1 MPNIFDIIVSV
12 VFDGVSFAIIL
23 FIVSVGLSVT
33 MGLMGF
39 ANLAHGAF
47 AMIGGY
53 FAASAMSQLGI
64 PFLLAVLLAAVVT
77 GLISVPFERFLY
89 RPLYQASLLDQA
101 KLTIGLV
108 FISVAM
114 ATMIWGPLHVQL
126 QIPDYLLGHV
136 DLGFRE
142 FPTYR
147 AFLNVVGLAAI
158 MGLWYGI
165 ERTTIG
171 AMIRAAVDNRVMAQ
185 SVGIDVDRLFT
196 LTFALGSAL
205 AAMGGALGIRILG
218 LTPTFAIE
226 YLVYFLVVVAVGGL
240 GSIRGAFFA
249 ALTLGIVDNAGKY
262 FFPKLGAFFFF
273 MVTFIVLLKWPN
285 GLFGRR

>member
-1 MPNIFDIIVSV
+1 MPNIVDIIVSV

-23 FIVSVGLSVT
+23 FIISVGLSVT

-39 ANLAHGAF
+39 VNLAHGAF

-53 FAASAMSQLGI
+53 CAASAMSQLGI
-64 PFLLAVLLAAVVT
+64 PFLVAVFLAAIVT

-114 ATMIWGPLHVQL
+114 ATMIWGPLNVQL
-126 QIPDYLLGHV
+126 QIPDYLSGQV
-136 DLGFRE
+136 DLGFRK

-147 AFLNVVGLAAI
+147 AFLNVVGLAVI
-158 MGLWYGI
+158 VGLWYGL
-165 ERTTIG
+165 ERTTVG

-249 ALTLGIVDNAGKY
+249 ALTLGIADNAGKY

-273 MVTFIVLLKWPN
+273 MVTFIVLLKRPN

>member
-1 MPNIFDIIVSV
+1 
-12 VFDGVSFAIIL
+12 
-23 FIVSVGLSVT
+23 
-33 MGLMGF
+33 
-39 ANLAHGAF
+39 
-47 AMIGGY
+47 
-53 FAASAMSQLGI
+53 
-64 PFLLAVLLAAVVT
+64 
-77 GLISVPFERFLY
+77 
-89 RPLYQASLLDQA
+89 
-101 KLTIGLV
+101 
-108 FISVAM
+108 M
-114 ATMIWGPLHVQL
+114 ATMIWGPLNVQL
-126 QIPDYLLGHV
+126 QIPDYLLGQV

-147 AFLNVVGLAAI
+147 VFLNVVGLAVI
-158 MGLWYGI
+158 VGLWYGI
-165 ERTTIG
+165 ERTTVG
-171 AMIRAAVDNRVMAQ
+171 AMIRAAVYNRVMAQ

>member
-1 MPNIFDIIVSV
+1 MPHILDIIVSV
-12 VFDGVSFAIIL
+12 VFDGVSFAIVL
-23 FIVSVGLSVT
+23 FIISVGLSVT

-39 ANLAHGAF
+39 VNLAHGAF

-53 FAASAMSQLGI
+53 CAASAITQFGM
-64 PFLLAVLLAAVVT
+64 PFLVAVLLSAFTT
-77 GLISVPFERFLY
+77 GLISIPFERYLY
-89 RPLYQASLLDQA
+89 RPLYQATLIDQA

-114 ATMIWGPLHVQL
+114 TTMIWGPLNVQL
-126 QIPDYLLGHV
+126 QIPDYLSGQI
-136 DLGFRE
+136 DLGFRK
-142 FPTYR
+142 FPAYR
-147 AFLNVVGLAAI
+147 AFLNVVGFAI
-158 MGLWYGI
+158 IVGLWYGL
-165 ERTTIG
+165 ERTKVG

-205 AAMGGALGIRILG
+205 AATGGALGIKILG

-249 ALTLGIVDNAGKY
+249 ALMLGVADNAGKY

-273 MVTFIVLLKWPN
+273 TITFIVLLKWPN

>member
-64 PFLLAVLLAAVVT
+64 PFLLAVLLAAVAT
-77 GLISVPFERFLY
+77 GLVSVPFERFLY

-114 ATMIWGPLHVQL
+114 ATMIWGPLNIQL
-126 QIPDYLLGHV
+126 QIPDYLSGQV
-136 DLGFRE
+136 DLGFRK

-158 MGLWYGI
+158 IGLWYGI